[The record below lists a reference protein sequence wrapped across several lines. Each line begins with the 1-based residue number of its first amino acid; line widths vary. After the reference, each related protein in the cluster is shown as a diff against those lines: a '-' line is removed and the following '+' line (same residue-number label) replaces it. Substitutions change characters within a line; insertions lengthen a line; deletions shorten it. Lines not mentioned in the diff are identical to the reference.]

1 MPRHSNPDYEGN
13 PVQRILET
21 PDRQE
26 VKEAVIV
33 VVSWFG
39 GDKSRK
45 LGKKRDAIGGLSF
58 CGARGVN
65 PVTTGIPI
73 SPSKSQGVSGW
84 ERI

>member
-45 LGKKRDAIGGLSF
+45 LGKKRDAIGGAKLLRST
-58 CGARGVN
+58 R
-65 PVTTGIPI
+65 
-73 SPSKSQGVSGW
+73 SKSCYDGNTNFAKQ
-84 ERI
+84 